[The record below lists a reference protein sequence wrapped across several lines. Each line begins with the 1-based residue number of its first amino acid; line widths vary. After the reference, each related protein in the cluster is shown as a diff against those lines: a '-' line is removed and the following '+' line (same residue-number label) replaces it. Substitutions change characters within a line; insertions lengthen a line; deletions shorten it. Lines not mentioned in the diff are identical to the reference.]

1 MKRVSRVILYLLL
14 YAKTE
19 GNDKETFIMD
29 LLEKETFETL
39 VDPGQTLTVEHL
51 PQEID
56 TIEAYKQFRDNISSY
71 LNYEDRLALADL
83 YDTFEMIKAQ
93 KLVKD
98 YEKAP
103 EEFSESL
110 ARKVELYLAYAKEKL
125 VAQEEKI
132 KVKYD
137 LSLEEVL
144 ALDELAEVILSHKE
158 AIDEKIEAQS
168 ENWKIKRMLKADVA
182 LLRMGIYELS
192 YQGVELISLID
203 DYIEIA
209 KSYNGEESYKFINA
223 ILDHYYKEVLQ

>member
-39 VDPGQTLTVEHL
+39 VDPGKCLTVEYL
-51 PQEID
+51 PKEID
-56 TIEAYKQFRDNISSY
+56 TIETYQAFRESISPY
-71 LNYEDRLALADL
+71 LSNEDKLALANL
-83 YDTFEMIKAQ
+83 YDTFELIKAK

-98 YEKAP
+98 YEKDSGA
-103 EEFSESL
+103 FSKDL
-110 ARKVELYLAYAKEKL
+110 TRKIELYLAYTKEKL
-125 VAQEEKI
+125 MRQEETI
-132 KVKYD
+132 KVNYD

-144 ALDELAEVILSHKE
+144 ALDEVAEDILSKKE

-168 ENWKIKRMLKADVA
+168 ENWKIKRMLKSDLT
-182 LLRMGIYELS
+182 LLRMGIYELF
-192 YQGVELISLID
+192 YQGTALISLID
-203 DYIEIA
+203 DYLEIA

-223 ILDHYYKEVLQ
+223 ILDNYYKEGLK